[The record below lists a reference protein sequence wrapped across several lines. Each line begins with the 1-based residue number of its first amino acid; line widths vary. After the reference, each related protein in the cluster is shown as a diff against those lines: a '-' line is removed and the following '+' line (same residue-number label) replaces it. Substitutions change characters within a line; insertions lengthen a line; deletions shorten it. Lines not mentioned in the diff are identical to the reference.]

1 MRFYFHLDR
10 NICATENWVVEEL
23 VNDEA
28 FETEEEALESLRTQR
43 ECYGWYGCEVSNTIA
58 DKFEVQLIGY

>member
-23 VNDEA
+23 INDEV
-28 FETEEEALESLRTQR
+28 FETEDEALEALQTQR
-43 ECYGWYGCEVSNTIA
+43 ECYGWYECEVSNTIEER
-58 DKFEVQLIGY
+58 FMV